1 MNSTTNW
8 GGEGLSSLKGAQASI
23 VLREAAL
30 GQRLDALR
38 EAALK
43 VLTDV
48 EALGNTHT
56 PRVDHNLKLD
66 VEVKQFEMDLIRI
79 ALDRTNGN
87 QTRAAR
93 LLGVKLTTLNTK
105 IKKYKISFP
114 GHQAAGDGVSER
126 QNAA

>member
-1 MNSTTNW
+1 MSSANQW
-8 GGEGLSSLKGAQASI
+8 GDKGLSYLKGAQASI

-30 GQRLDALR
+30 GQRLEALR

-48 EALGNTHT
+48 EALGTTHS
-56 PRVDHNLKLD
+56 PQVDQSLRLGD
-66 VEVKQFEMDLIRI
+66 EVKQFEIDLIRI
-79 ALDRTNGN
+79 ALDRTDGN

-114 GHQAAGDGVSER
+114 GHQGISDDVAA
-126 QNAA
+126 

>member
-1 MNSTTNW
+1 MSSTRKW
-8 GGEGLSSLKGAQASI
+8 GGESLSSLKGAQASI

-30 GQRLDALR
+30 DQQLDALR

-48 EALGNTHT
+48 EALGNIQT
-56 PRVDHNLKLD
+56 PRGERGLRLGD
-66 VEVKQFEMDLIRI
+66 EVKQFEIDLIRI
-79 ALDRTNGN
+79 ALDRTSGN
-87 QTRAAR
+87 QTQAAK

-114 GHQAAGDGVSER
+114 RHQIASDEVTDR

>member
-1 MNSTTNW
+1 MSSTRKW

-30 GQRLDALR
+30 DQQLDALR

-48 EALGNTHT
+48 EALGNIQT
-56 PRVDHNLKLD
+56 PHGDRGLRLGE
-66 VEVKQFEMDLIRI
+66 EVKQFEIDLIRI
-79 ALDRTNGN
+79 ALDRTSGN
-87 QTRAAR
+87 QTQAAK

-105 IKKYKISFP
+105 IKISFP
-114 GHQAAGDGVSER
+114 RHQMASDEVADR